1 MGIREALEDV
11 EEPTIRDRPIGLV
24 VIAVASLLAG
34 LAVLLA
40 AGEMG
45 LGAAGYGEW
54 TRPRIVGNDLVGAV
68 QVYPEHYLLF
78 GLLLLVPALI
88 LLALPIGI
96 ARQRWW
102 AGIIGF
108 VIGGVLAPY
117 GLLALVIPGEIGGG
131 GAGDAERW
139 HPAAG
144 LPWLA
149 LGVVLLWYFNRRSI
163 RRDLGMGDR
172 TFG

>member
-1 MGIREALEDV
+1 MGLREALEDI

-24 VIAVASLLAG
+24 VVAVASLLAG
-34 LAVLLA
+34 LAILLA

-45 LGAAGYGEW
+45 LGAAGFGDW
-54 TRPRIVGNDLVGAV
+54 TRPRIVGNEFVGAV

-78 GLLLLVPALI
+78 GLLLLMPALI
-88 LLALPIGI
+88 LLALPVGI

-102 AGIIGF
+102 AGIMGF
-108 VIGGVLAPY
+108 VIGGVVALY
-117 GLLALVIPGEIGGG
+117 GVLALVIPGELGGG
-131 GAGDAERW
+131 GSGTERW

-144 LPWLA
+144 LPWLV
-149 LGVVLLWYFNRRSI
+149 LGLVLLWYFNRRSI
-163 RRDLGMGDR
+163 KRDLGMGDR